1 MSAFFLII
9 AFVSEIIGT
18 IAGFGSS
25 TIALPISLLFLDF
38 KTAIVLVAFLHI
50 FGNIGRISFFRF
62 GFDRNILLKFG
73 IVSVFFTLAG
83 ALLVNYT
90 PQEVLKGSLGIF
102 LIIYSVIS
110 WSGTFRLKASNA
122 TAVIGGALSGFL
134 AGLIG
139 TGGALRAVFLSAF
152 QLPKEKYVATA
163 AAIALAVDATRI
175 PVYIKDG
182 YLDNNLYWLI
192 PFIFIAAI
200 AGSFVGKKIV
210 DRIPQDFFRKI
221 VLSAIFIV
229 GFKFIIDWL
238 LLR

>member
-1 MSAFFLII
+1 MHILFLII
-9 AFVSEIIGT
+9 AFLAEVVGT

-38 KTAIVLVAFLHI
+38 KTAIILVAFLHI

-73 IVSVFFTLAG
+73 VVSVLFSLIG
-83 ALLVNYT
+83 ALLVNYI
-90 PQEVLKGSLGIF
+90 PQEVLKGALGIF
-102 LIIYSVIS
+102 LIIYSFIS

-122 TAVIGGALSGFL
+122 TTLTGGMLSGFL

-139 TGGALRAVFLSAF
+139 TGGALRAMFLSTF
-152 QLPKEKYVATA
+152 QLPKEKYIATA

-175 PVYIKDG
+175 PVYIGGG
-182 YLDNNLYWLI
+182 YLDSNLYWLV
-192 PFIFIAAI
+192 PLIFITAI

-210 DRIPQDFFRKI
+210 DKIPQNFFRRV
-221 VLSAIFIV
+221 VLLAIFMV
-229 GFKFIIDWL
+229 GVKFIIDWL
-238 LLR
+238 F

>member
-1 MSAFFLII
+1 MNIVFLII

-50 FGNIGRISFFRF
+50 FGNMGRISLFRF
-62 GFDRNILLKFG
+62 GVDKNILLKFG

-122 TAVIGGALSGFL
+122 TAVIGGILSGFL

-182 YLDNNLYWLI
+182 YLNNNLYWLI
-192 PFIFIAAI
+192 PFIFIVAI

-210 DRIPQDFFRKI
+210 DRIPQNFFRRI

-229 GFKFIIDWL
+229 GIKFIIDWFL
-238 LLR
+238 